1 MPQIIMI
8 ITSAILTG
16 LAQQPLGMGWLAWF
30 SIIPFIIGIRNI
42 CSFKD
47 HLKLGFTW
55 GFFYNL
61 TIIFW
66 IAQNLGTNLTIGII
80 SMFSAII
87 LFSMNTILIVVAFY
101 FIKRKF
107 GQFSYLL
114 LPFIWV
120 SIEYIRS
127 FGALAN
133 PWISL
138 EFVDNPMEMY
148 RIHCNPLE
156 LIDTPQSRGP
166 TQCGRSECCVGSIF
180 FLVRGCHLH

>member
-1 MPQIIMI
+1 MCIRD
-8 ITSAILTG
+8 SLTG

-80 SMFSAII
+80 SLFSAII

-101 FIKRKF
+101 FIKQKF

-138 EFVDNPMEMY
+138 ANTQIDY
-148 RIHCNPLE
+148 LT
-156 LIDTPQSRGP
+156 LIQNVEYTGIYGISFWIVLINLLGYEWYCETVSYTHLTLP
-166 TQCGRSECCVGSIF
+166 TSD
-180 FLVRGCHLH
+180 LL